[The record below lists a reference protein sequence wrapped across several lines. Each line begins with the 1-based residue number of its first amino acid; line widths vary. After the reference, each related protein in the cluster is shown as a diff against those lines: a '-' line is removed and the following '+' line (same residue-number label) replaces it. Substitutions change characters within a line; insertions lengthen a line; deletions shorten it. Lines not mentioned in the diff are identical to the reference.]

1 MNIYTDT
8 NSPFPSQVVSDAE
21 KASLEYGEQVA
32 QAIEQEW
39 FSQGRVSGNRYL
51 TNWNNFHQL
60 RLYAR
65 GEQSIQKYKDELAIN
80 GDLSYLNLDWKPVPI
95 LSKFVD
101 IVVNGISSKSYDI
114 KAYAQ
119 DPESIKK
126 RTEYASKIYED
137 MLSKEYLENLKQTLG
152 LDLYQ
157 SPSKDIIPE
166 NREELELHMQ
176 LSYKQSVE
184 IAEEEAISSVFA
196 QNKYDLI
203 RRRLNM
209 DLVTCGIAAAKTSFN
224 VANGV
229 TVDYVDPAYMIY
241 SYTEDPNFEDIYYVG
256 EIKAI
261 TIPELKKE
269 FPHISEEE
277 LKRIQA
283 QPGNRSYITG
293 WGDYDANTVQVL
305 YFDYKTYHNQVFKI
319 KQTDQ
324 GLIKAIEKPDTFN
337 PEPNENFE
345 RVGRSIEVLYSGA
358 KVLGTNTMLKWELAQ
373 NMSRPFADTTKVK
386 MNYAICAPR
395 MYKGRIES
403 IVSKCTGFA
412 DMIQLTHLKLQQVIS
427 RMVPDGVYLDMDGL
441 SEVDLGNG
449 TNYNPAEALNMYFQT
464 GSIVGRSLTQE
475 GDMNPGK
482 VPIQELQSGSG
493 NAKIS
498 SLIQTYQYYLQ
509 MIRDVTGLNEARD
522 GSLPDR
528 NTLVGLQ
535 KLAANAS
542 NVATRHIV
550 QSSLFLTL
558 KLAENIS
565 LKVADALE
573 FPLTKS
579 SLQNSISTYNIKTL
593 EEVVNLNLHDFGIFL
608 ELEPD
613 EEEKQQ
619 LESNIQIALQAK
631 NIDVEDAI
639 DLRSIKNLKLAN
651 QMLKVKRKEKAKQD
665 QAAQQA
671 NIAAQSQAQAA
682 AAEKTAMAE
691 VQKQQAISGAN
702 VEYEKAK
709 SQFEIERMQI
719 QAQLKKQEMQMQHQ
733 FDMQLKQV
741 EEEQAQL
748 EQNIQVALQA
758 GGIDLEDAIDLR
770 QIRNL
775 KLANQMLKVKRRQK
789 AKQDQANQQANIQA
803 QAQAQAETAE
813 KTAMAEVQ
821 KQQAI
826 SGANVEYEKAKS
838 EFEKDRMQLQSQL
851 DQQKM
856 MQQHKND
863 MELKQLEVQQ
873 QQQKEKEI
881 EDRKDKRIKMEG
893 TQQSKMIQQ
902 RQTDSPAIDFEA
914 ESGLDMSPF
923 M

>member
-1 MNIYTDT
+1 MNIYSNT
-8 NSPFPSQVVSDAE
+8 NSPFPSQVVSDVE
-21 KASLEYGEQVA
+21 KASLEYGTQVA

-39 FSQGRVSGNRYL
+39 FSQGRTSGNRYL

-101 IVVNGISSKSYDI
+101 IVVNGISSKTYDI

-119 DPESIKK
+119 DPSSIKK

-137 MLSKEYLENLKQTLG
+137 MLSQEYLDNLKQTLG
-152 LDLYQ
+152 IDLYQ
-157 SPSKDIIPE
+157 TPSTTVVPE
-166 NREELELHMQ
+166 TPEELELHMQ

-184 IAEEEAISSVFA
+184 IAEEEAISSVLA
-196 QNKYDLI
+196 QNKYDLVK
-203 RRRLNM
+203 RRLNM
-209 DLVTCGIAAAKTSFN
+209 DLAVCGIAAAKTNFN
-224 VANGV
+224 TAEGI
-229 TVDYVDPAYMIY
+229 TVDYVDPAYMVY

-256 EIKAI
+256 ELKAI

-269 FPHISEEE
+269 FPGITEEE

-283 QPGNRSYITG
+283 MPGNRSYITG

-324 GLIKAIEKPDTFN
+324 GLMKAIEKPDTFN
-337 PEPNENFE
+337 PPENDNFE
-345 RVGRSIEVLYSGA
+345 RVSRSIEVLYSGA
-358 KVLGTNTMLKWELAQ
+358 KVLGTNTMLKWELAE
-373 NMSRPFADTTKVK
+373 NMSRPLADTTKVK

-395 MYKGRIES
+395 IYKGRIES
-403 IVSKCTGFA
+403 IVSKCIGFA

-427 RMVPDGVYLDMDGL
+427 RVVPDGVYLDMDGL
-441 SEVDLGNG
+441 AEVDLGNG

-493 NAKIS
+493 QAKIQA
-498 SLIQTYQYYLQ
+498 LISTYQYYLQ

-573 FPLTKS
+573 FPLTKAA
-579 SLQNSISTYNIKTL
+579 LQNSISTFNIKTL
-593 EEVVNLNLHDFGIFL
+593 QEIVNLNLHDFGIFL

-619 LESNIQIALQAK
+619 LEANIQIALQAK

-639 DLRSIKNLKLAN
+639 DLRQIKNLKLAN
-651 QMLKVKRKEKAKQD
+651 QMLKVKRK
-665 QAAQQA
+665 
-671 NIAAQSQAQAA
+671 
-682 AAEKTAMAE
+682 
-691 VQKQQAISGAN
+691 
-702 VEYEKAK
+702 
-709 SQFEIERMQI
+709 
-719 QAQLKKQEMQMQHQ
+719 
-733 FDMQLKQV
+733 
-741 EEEQAQL
+741 
-748 EQNIQVALQA
+748 
-758 GGIDLEDAIDLR
+758 
-770 QIRNL
+770 
-775 KLANQMLKVKRRQK
+775 QK

-803 QAQAQAETAE
+803 QAAAQAETAE

-838 EFEKDRMQLQSQL
+838 EFEKDRMQLQAQL

-856 MQQHKND
+856 MQQHQND
-863 MELKQLEVQQ
+863 MELKKLEEQGVTKREQQ
-873 QQQKEKEI
+873 R
-881 EDRKDKRIKMEG
+881 EDRKDDRIKMEG
-893 TQQSKMIQQ
+893 TQQSEMIQQ
-902 RQTDSPAIDFEA
+902 RQTDSPAIDFQA

-923 M
+923 I